1 MRDRGIIMN
10 EEERLE
16 IINWFCDNHYR
27 MNRIQFGRI
36 DYTLKETD
44 ESVPLSI
51 WNIKKRIVEKEK
63 LEDYTQEPKYKDFF
77 GAIMPGG
84 RIHKHTDDNVDGLIH
99 TRFNVFIMLP
109 TNDLNTYYSGKVVD
123 AKEGHYTMCKSGLDM
138 HWTDVINEN
147 RPRLSLSFGFLI
159 PRDIVDLKY

>member
-123 AKEGHYTMCKSGLDM
+123 AKE
-138 HWTDVINEN
+138 
-147 RPRLSLSFGFLI
+147 RPV
-159 PRDIVDLKY
+159 PRDISSTSPEPAVALPSSLLVVVLVIFSVCASVK